1 MKPKLDFQHTS
12 PDLPVHRSVLA
23 TVNNAAKHF
32 QEAGETPS
40 SIRANIFKSEDRF
53 NSRGELIKGN
63 GLAKTGAIIR
73 RGRKILIDIDRYGAW
88 LAGSSEVAV

>member
-1 MKPKLDFQHTS
+1 MKPKLDFQHTPS
-12 PDLPVHRSVLA
+12 DLPIHRPVLA

-53 NSRGELIKGN
+53 NSRGDLIKGN

-88 LAGSSEVAV
+88 LAGSSEVAK